1 MNAKIQKITDDI
13 AKLKQKIAN
22 NQVRL
27 RDLERQ
33 KVELENADIIAAV
46 RRIDVPP
53 EEIAALIQKLQLTPQ
68 EPKAIGTAEGVPV
81 VQSQAVPNLESEEE
95 AEIFED
101 EE

>member
-1 MNAKIQKITDDI
+1 MNPRIEKITEDI
-13 AKLKQKIAN
+13 AKLKRRIINSQT
-22 NQVRL
+22 RL

-53 EEIAALIQKLQLTPQ
+53 EEIAALIQKLQN
-68 EPKAIGTAEGVPV
+68 
-81 VQSQAVPNLESEEE
+81 QAVPNLEAEEE
-95 AEIFED
+95 AKTFED

>member
-1 MNAKIQKITDDI
+1 MNTRIKKITDDI
-13 AKLKQKIAN
+13 EKLKRKISN
-22 NQVRL
+22 SQVRL

-53 EEIAALIQKLQLTPQ
+53 EEIAALIQKLQNQ
-68 EPKAIGTAEGVPV
+68 V
-81 VQSQAVPNLESEEE
+81 VPNLEAEEE
-95 AEIFED
+95 AKTFED

>member
-1 MNAKIQKITDDI
+1 MNPRIQKITDDI
-13 AKLKQKIAN
+13 AKLKRKIAN
-22 NQVRL
+22 SQVRL

-53 EEIAALIQKLQLTPQ
+53 EEISALIQKLQ
-68 EPKAIGTAEGVPV
+68 
-81 VQSQAVPNLESEEE
+81 SQVVPNLEVEEE
-95 AEIFED
+95 TESFED